1 MMETPAPAGAQNP
14 AYRACRKSGSPCGL
28 RFFVLPLSA
37 CPTAFA
43 RRRYLTIQLDFFSIF
58 VRNWHSMK
66 LLNMSLKDK
75 TK

>member
-1 MMETPAPAGAQNP
+1 METPAPAGAQNP

-43 RRRYLTIQLDFFSIF
+43 RRRYL
-58 VRNWHSMK
+58 
-66 LLNMSLKDK
+66 
-75 TK
+75 